1 MQAFDCLFVNVCNF
15 TFSEESVVPIG
26 QLSLASL
33 INKKISGA
41 RAQVVD
47 LNYAFSSKILSRSA
61 NLNGMI
67 TESAQFLFKETQPQ
81 LISLYTMCNT
91 HHYAIL
97 LANEI
102 KRIHPECTVCLAGP
116 QASIVAKETL
126 ENYPLIDF
134 IAIGEGELTIEGIIQ
149 GVRTN
154 DYSRCTGIAFRENG
168 NVIVIPNEELIQ
180 NLDELPLLD
189 YSLLNFIPHDII
201 SIEVGRGCP
210 FSCTFCTTNE
220 FWKRKYRIKSPQRIF
235 SELSYLYYEY
245 GIKKFGFEHDLFLV
259 NKQAVI
265 ELCELIIEADL
276 KIRWGCSSRL
286 DCIDEDIMS
295 IMAEAGCYSIFFGIE
310 TGSLTMQKVIHKN
323 LNLSLIGPLI
333 IQLKKYNI
341 APTFSFIYG
350 FPEEKISDIEDT
362 LRLMYYLYEQYR
374 VNFFAGDAT
383 VQLHKL
389 MFLPGTPITN
399 NFINDLVP
407 LSFLRTDV
415 QSSETHWNDFYIIE
429 MLGNKKIF
437 PQFYGLQNV
446 EQTELAVLDVFFAA
460 HLLHIIEYI
469 DCTYKALLTHF
480 AEHINIF
487 YSFIHIVGIDKLNNI
502 QSNYEMTVGD
512 VVEAHIQLFKVYMDH
527 AFFDEDDILIHD
539 IFLFEYTIYCQA
551 HSSSIF
557 EKTINFSYDV
567 ISMKKTRKV
576 NKKKKKIQIQFIKN
590 EKESRVIMEVKN
602 S

>member
-1 MQAFDCLFVNVCNF
+1 MEAFNCLFVNVCNF

-33 INKKISGA
+33 INERISDA
-41 RAQVVD
+41 RARVID
-47 LNYAFSSKILSRSA
+47 LNYAFGSKQLPRSD
-61 NLNGMI
+61 NLNNMI
-67 TESAQFLFKETQPQ
+67 TDSAHFLFKEIQPQ

-134 IAIGEGELTIEGIIQ
+134 IAIGEGELTIEGIIR
-149 GVRTN
+149 GARTS
-154 DYSRCTGIAFRENG
+154 DFRQCTGIAFRECG
-168 NVIVIPNEELIQ
+168 KVIVIPNEELIQ

-189 YSLLNFIPHDII
+189 YSLLNFKPHDII

-210 FSCTFCTTNE
+210 FSCTFCTTND

-235 SELSYLYYEY
+235 TELTFLYYEY

-265 ELCELIIEADL
+265 ELCKLITEADL
-276 KIRWGCSSRL
+276 KIKWGCSSRL
-286 DCIDEDIMS
+286 DCIDEEILS
-295 IMAEAGCYSIFFGIE
+295 IMAEAGCYSIFFGVE
-310 TGSLTMQKVIHKN
+310 TGSVTMQKAIHKN

-333 IQLKKYNI
+333 LQLKKYNI

-350 FPEEKISDIEDT
+350 FPGEELSDIEDT
-362 LRLMYYLYEQYR
+362 LRLMYFLYEQYR

-399 NFINDLVP
+399 DSIDDLIP

-415 QSSETHWNDFYIIE
+415 QSSETHWDDLCIVK
-429 MLGNKKIF
+429 MLENKKIF
-437 PQFYGLQNV
+437 PQFYGLSNV

-460 HLLHIIEYI
+460 HLVHIIEYI

-480 AEHINIF
+480 NEHIKIF
-487 YSFIHIVGIDKLNNI
+487 YSFIHIVGVDKLNSI
-502 QSNYEMTVGD
+502 QSNYDMTVGD
-512 VVEAHIQLFKVYMDH
+512 VVEAHIQLFKEYIDH
-527 AFFDEDDILIHD
+527 AFFGEDDELIHD
-539 IFLFEYTIYCQA
+539 IFGFEYVVYCQI
-551 HSSSIF
+551 HSSSTF
-557 EKTINFSYDV
+557 EKIIDYAYDV
-567 ISMKKTRKV
+567 ITMKKTREII
-576 NKKKKKIQIQFIKN
+576 KKKQKMQIKFIKS
-590 EKESRVIMEVKN
+590 EKESRVIIGMKN
-602 S
+602 N